1 MDPLDRDPLER
12 DLRDLMTDDRLALP
26 THLVRVDA
34 VHAGATRRR
43 RRRAAV
49 TAVAGAVVVVAVAGS
64 AFLAH
69 QPRTSTGGPATST
82 SASGGTGHQTDDATL
97 PNGPTPT
104 PTPTGPAWDGAR
116 VMSMT
121 ATSTRTIVV
130 LGSAGAS
137 GCTGCLRLAES
148 HDGGATFSS
157 LPLPADRVAGTLEL
171 GSSDGNVVS
180 DVRFGSADDGWLF
193 GGNLHATHDGGHS
206 WHYVELPANVRA
218 LEAASGRVWA
228 LVAANETGGD
238 LANDQLWSSPVGTD
252 DWQPVPGRVVVTAPG
267 ALAVQGTRVTVLGA
281 DRSPAWSNASGTF
294 AKGANPCRGSLDTRL
309 SGSDTLWATCVTGTA
324 AYLAASDDGGRTW
337 TDVPTDAGQGSLP
350 NSVVVGA
357 RSTGEAVLGVPQQ
370 PLARLALNGSLTE
383 VAKPPTGDLMSYLG
397 FTDRNVGYAIVGSD
411 LWRTDDGAETW
422 HRLAIVTP

>member
-12 DLRDLMTDDRLALP
+12 DLRDLITDDRLALP

-69 QPRTSTGGPATST
+69 QPRTPTGGPATST
-82 SASGGTGHQTDDATL
+82 SASGGTGHQTDDATRSAT
-97 PNGPTPT
+97 PTPT
-104 PTPTGPAWDGAR
+104 PTPTGAAWDGAR

-121 ATSTRTIVV
+121 ATGTRTIVV
-130 LGSAGAS
+130 LGSAGDS

-157 LPLPADRVAGTLEL
+157 LPLPADRVAGTPEL
-171 GSSDGNVVS
+171 GSADGNVVS

-206 WHYVELPANVRA
+206 WHYVELPADVRA

-238 LANDQLWSSPVGTD
+238 LAKDQLWSSPVGTD
-252 DWQPVPGRVVVTAPG
+252 DWQPVPGQVVVTAPG

-337 TDVPTDAGQGSLP
+337 TDVPVDTGQGSLP
-350 NSVVVGA
+350 NSVSVGA
-357 RSTGEAVLGVPQQ
+357 RGPGEAVVAVPQQ
-370 PLARLALNGSLTE
+370 PLSRLASDGTLVPTAS
-383 VAKPPTGDLMSYLG
+383 APTGGDVSYLG
-397 FTDRNVGYAIVGSD
+397 FTTRDIGYAVVGTE
-411 LWRTDDGAETW
+411 LWRTEDGAETW
-422 HRLAIVTP
+422 HRLDVASP